1 MTAWTD
7 ALAVARDEGYSGMP
21 VRGSDLHARALEIMR
36 GGFFLGDDD
45 DDDDTDDDTD
55 DEDMLAVDAN
65 DETPGDK
72 ALNLISQRY
81 ESDSDS
87 DDSESTVSSGDYDSD
102 SDSDSDST
110 TISTL
115 SSTGSAFQR
124 TMDAQMNNTMPI
136 PVQVDDKEELRQWIS
151 TLPLV
156 KRKAFL
162 DRYGSAF
169 IQTVDDAKAV
179 FVLLDDDKGYK
190 RLTQIDPFSQPI
202 MKSGPL

>member
-36 GGFFLGDDD
+36 GGFFLDD

-55 DEDMLAVDAN
+55 DEDMLAVDA
-65 DETPGDK
+65 DDTPGDK

-87 DDSESTVSSGDYDSD
+87 DDTESTVSSDY
-102 SDSDSDST
+102 DSDSDST

-115 SSTGSAFQR
+115 SSTSSTFQR
-124 TMDAQMNNTMPI
+124 TMDAQINNTMPI
-136 PVQVDDKEELRQWIS
+136 QVDDKKELRQWVS
-151 TLPLV
+151 TLPLA

-169 IQTVDDAKAV
+169 IQTADDAKAI
-179 FVLLDDDKGYK
+179 FAIMDIDKGYQ